1 MFEGPTRRTCNLRE
15 LTAGQSWLS
24 LLCLLCA
31 TSVHVGGCINGMCAF
46 FYRDRV
52 EGPQS
57 IIKSQ
62 RHRVLG
68 SDCSKNFMGRRGEKK
83 EN

>member
-1 MFEGPTRRTCNLRE
+1 
-15 LTAGQSWLS
+15 
-24 LLCLLCA
+24 
-31 TSVHVGGCINGMCAF
+31 MCAC

-68 SDCSKNFMGRRGEKK
+68 SDCSKNFMGRREEKK
-83 EN
+83 GKLTFKNTD